1 MFTRPFPPTNK
12 GTTSGLNPIANLDAL
27 LTTNT
32 YPAKFLLHE
41 ITDSSETLLFQ
52 RFGIFSNSFGYPFQ
66 KEMSVRLND
75 SFNKNCYH
83 SNGLGDPLEKTV
95 IRSKG
100 SGYPLEKNC
109 HPIERLE
116 ISVQND
122 CQPHYSSVCD
132 EPVKKCKGRSIL
144 FLTGGG
150 GLENFEMNCLQ
161 KL

>member
-100 SGYPLEKNC
+100 SGYPLEKIVIRSN
-109 HPIERLE
+109 
-116 ISVQND
+116 
-122 CQPHYSSVCD
+122 SSRYPFKTIVSRTTLPFATSLSKNVRD
-132 EPVKKCKGRSIL
+132 GP
-144 FLTGGG
+144 F
-150 GLENFEMNCLQ
+150 FF
-161 KL
+161 

>member
-1 MFTRPFPPTNK
+1 MFTRPCPPTNK

-132 EPVKKCKGRSIL
+132 EPVKKCKGRTIL
-144 FLTGGG
+144 FLTGG